1 MPQKIAAFC
10 RETGQPALE
19 TPGAVIRTVL
29 ESLASLYRVVLADA
43 ERLSGRKIKRLH
55 LVGGGSKN
63 RLLNQLAANATG
75 REVLAGP
82 VEATAIG
89 NVLIQALAL
98 GEIRSLAELR
108 GVVRRSFDMERFQ
121 PESREKWEWAAQRF
135 GQV

>member
-1 MPQKIAAFC
+1 
-10 RETGQPALE
+10 
-19 TPGAVIRTVL
+19 
-29 ESLASLYRVVLADA
+29 
-43 ERLSGRKIKRLH
+43 
-55 LVGGGSKN
+55 
-63 RLLNQLAANATG
+63 
-75 REVLAGP
+75 